1 MFIRILHA
9 FQEGGFMM
17 YPILLV
23 NLISWAI
30 VLERA
35 FALYIAVRENK
46 HALLAGIQKHILKG
60 DIQAAIRFLGN
71 QRQGPLARII
81 KAGLMKVNKTDK
93 EVQAAL
99 DEASLREV
107 PYIEKRTGHLA
118 VLSNAAVLIG
128 LLGTIIGMIQCFA
141 GVANADPA
149 QKAIILSKG
158 ISEAMNC
165 TAFGLMTA
173 IPALLMY
180 GLLQARTQH
189 VVEGINESVVSTLNL
204 VLANRQLFKNVNLDA
219 PAGGTPAPAAARAA
233 R

>member
-1 MFIRILHA
+1 MFIIHM
-9 FQEGGFMM
+9 FQEGGWPMFI
-17 YPILLV
+17 ILAVL
-23 NLISWAI
+23 LTTWAI
-30 VLERA
+30 ALERA

-46 HALLAGIQKHILKG
+46 HALLSGIQKHILKG
-60 DIQAAIRFLGN
+60 DVQSAVRFLGN
-71 QRQGPLARII
+71 QRQGPIARII
-81 KAGLMKVNKTDK
+81 KAGLLKVNKTDK

-118 VLSNAAVLIG
+118 VLANAATLIG
-128 LLGTIIGMIQCFA
+128 LFGTIIGMIHCFA

-149 QKAIILSKG
+149 MKAIILSKG

-165 TAFGLMTA
+165 TAFGLFTA

-180 GLLQARTQH
+180 AMLQARTQH
-189 VVEGINESVVSTLNL
+189 VVDGINEAVVSTLNL
-204 VLANRQLFKNVNLDA
+204 VIGNRQLLKNADVDA
-219 PAGGTPAPAAARAA
+219 AAGGR

>member
-1 MFIRILHA
+1 MTTALEHFK
-9 FQEGGFMM
+9 EGGFMM
-17 YPILLV
+17 YPILAM
-23 NLISWAI
+23 NLTSWAI
-30 VLERA
+30 ALERV

-46 HALLAGIQKHILKG
+46 HALLSGIQKHILKG

-118 VLSNAAVLIG
+118 VVSNAAVLVG
-128 LLGTIIGMIQCFA
+128 LLGTIIGMIDCFA

-149 QKAIILSKG
+149 QKAVILSKG

-165 TAFGLMTA
+165 TAFGLITA
-173 IPALLMY
+173 IPALLTY
-180 GLLQARTQH
+180 GVLQARTQH
-189 VVEGINESVVSTLNL
+189 IVEGVNESVVSTLNL

-219 PAGGTPAPAAARAA
+219 SGGNPAPAAARSA